1 LNVRLAFS
9 VNFRTVKAHLSAE
22 NMQTLSIAFMVRVA
36 VLKES
41 NYRRPTPAPK
51 NKPLFYGPVDWT
63 PKGNPRTGIGSIF
76 S

>member
-1 LNVRLAFS
+1 VVKQELMSHF
-9 VNFRTVKAHLSAE
+9 FRALFAVYI
-22 NMQTLSIAFMVRVA
+22 TLSIAFMVRVA

-63 PKGNPRTGIGSIF
+63 PKGNSRTGIGLILF
-76 S
+76 GRW